1 MKFGMISWGNFRG
14 EEEERKGELVEL
26 VFGIRSVIR
35 AAGENGGRI
44 LGSESIFL
52 GNVLPSSRCV

>member
-1 MKFGMISWGNFRG
+1 MISWGNFRG
-14 EEEERKGELVEL
+14 EEEERKGEMVEL

-52 GNVLPSSRCV
+52 GNVLPSSRSV